1 MKLLPELPLLRR
13 ELTELANRKRTY
25 VIRFF
30 GALVILFYV
39 FVVYEQ
45 SMSARLGAQLQ
56 PGINPMLG
64 VGGAIFA
71 QVTPPLFILIQVLMP
86 ALCCAAIAY
95 EKESN
100 TIGTLLLTKLSPG
113 SIVIEK
119 FLSRIIPMLTLL
131 LLSFPVLAHVFSLG
145 GVDTTLLLGT
155 IWLLLCECFLLGSLA
170 LLCSAWFPTTVAAFT
185 GSYVATALVL
195 ILIFP
200 LELQTWIPSG
210 IWHSS
215 FVNPV
220 RGIVDDPTLLGRILE
235 GFGVSPAT
243 IFTISIYE
251 HSIPAIVITAIF
263 LLLTRF
269 LLVRRAF
276 ASQSSVLLKVFGVV
290 DRFFQ
295 WLNERTTGG
304 IELVK
309 DHDDYPSTDPIAWR
323 ERSKKSLGKAR
334 YLFRILIMLQFP
346 TLFICAISATNSAYQ
361 QFDGLYVLLGILWGL
376 AALIICMKA
385 ATLMV
390 SERARQTL
398 ESLLACPL
406 TAREIFEQKIA
417 GMKRLTIV
425 MAVPVLTVHM
435 TLFLVQVQ
443 VSSLGLNVLYSLSYP
458 VLAIYNTFL
467 YLGFITWL
475 SAGIGLKFHSQIK
488 AVLTA
493 ALVVA
498 LWVVG
503 PFLLSI
509 LSNLFWEDSL
519 ESLRF
524 LSPTFSVIANE
535 EALRQLTS
543 NSENW
548 TVGNMEMSP
557 LQVSIGITLLYS
569 LLFIGLRMLIF
580 SRLPA
585 LLGRR
590 ENNEVQPTMAQT
602 GQLEG
607 ASSL

>member
-64 VGGAIFA
+64 VGGSIFA
-71 QVTPPLFILIQVLMP
+71 RVTPPLFILIQVLMP

-100 TIGTLLLTKLSPG
+100 TIGTLLLTKLSPAT
-113 SIVIEK
+113 IVIEK

-170 LLCSAWFPTTVAAFT
+170 LLCSAWFPTTVGAFT
-185 GSYVATALVL
+185 GSYVATAFAM

-210 IWHSS
+210 VWHATFNSA
-215 FVNPV
+215 PQ
-220 RGIVDDPTLLGRILE
+220 RGVEDLTLVGHLLE
-235 GFGVSPAT
+235 GLGFSTST
-243 IFTISIYE
+243 IFTVRIYE
-251 HSIPAIVITAIF
+251 STIPAIIITAIF
-263 LLLTRF
+263 LLMTRF
-269 LLVRRAF
+269 FLVRRAF
-276 ASQSSVLLKVFGVV
+276 ASQSSVLLKTFGVV

-295 WLNERTTGG
+295 WLNQRTTGG

-309 DHDDYPSTDPIAWR
+309 DNDNYPTTDPIAWR

-334 YLFRILIMLQFP
+334 YLFRILIMLQVP
-346 TLFICAISATNSAYQ
+346 TLFICAVSATNSAYR
-361 QFDGLYVLLGILWGL
+361 QFEGLYVLLAILWGL

-417 GMKRLTIV
+417 GMKRLIIV
-425 MAVPVLTVHM
+425 MAVPVLTIHL

-443 VSSLGLNVLYSLSYP
+443 IGSLNLSLLYGLCYP
-458 VLAIYNTFL
+458 VLAVYNTFL
-467 YLGFITWL
+467 FLGLITWL

-493 ALVVA
+493 AFVVV
-498 LWVVG
+498 LCVFG
-503 PFLLSI
+503 PYLLST
-509 LSNLFWEDSL
+509 LSLVFWNDSL
-519 ESLRF
+519 DTLQF
-524 LSPTFSVIANE
+524 LSPICSVMANE
-535 EALRQLTS
+535 MALQQLASTS
-543 NSENW
+543 KTW
-548 TVGNMEMSP
+548 IVGGIQIGP
-557 LQVSIGITLLYS
+557 LQVAICTTLLYS
-569 LLFIGLRMLIF
+569 LLFFGLRTFTL

-585 LLGRR
+585 LFGRL
-590 ENNEVQPTMAQT
+590 ENSELQPTTVQT